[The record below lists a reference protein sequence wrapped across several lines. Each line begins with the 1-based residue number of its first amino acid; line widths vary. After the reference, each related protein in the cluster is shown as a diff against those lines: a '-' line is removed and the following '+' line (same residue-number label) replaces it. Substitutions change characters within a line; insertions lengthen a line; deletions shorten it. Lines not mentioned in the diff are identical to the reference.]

1 MLTPF
6 TALLLHAVVAMCLL
20 LQDLSVGSQEFASI
34 QSMLAYHDHATETQC
49 RYVLSRVL
57 KAHRSAD
64 VQRLLTGS
72 AQQGESPQLLYMGGG
87 IAELGA
93 VVSHGFAH
101 CTSNSDISSIGS
113 DSSELYGRVTLS
125 TSIELADA
133 ALAASSSRSVRSSS
147 SAAAAVVEAPFRWRA
162 LLAVAQLGHV
172 YSCSGSS
179 NAASRADVAAAA
191 AAGADCIANSSTDGR
206 GRQQTVY
213 YLKNTAFDS
222 SANRSNAVAVAPA
235 YLLEYEAMP

>member
-1 MLTPF
+1 M
-6 TALLLHAVVAMCLL
+6 L
-20 LQDLSVGSQEFASI
+20 LQDLSIGSQEFASI

-64 VQRLLTGS
+64 VQRLLTAVEHS
-72 AQQGESPQLLYMGGG
+72 GESQQLLYMAGG

-93 VVSHGFAH
+93 VVSHGFEH
-101 CTSNSDISSIGS
+101 
-113 DSSELYGRVTLS
+113 YGRVTLS

-147 SAAAAVVEAPFRWRA
+147 SSVAVVEAPFRWRA

-172 YSCSGSS
+172 YSCSASSNNGSS
-179 NAASRADVAAAA
+179 APSSADVDAAA
-191 AAGADCIANSSTDGR
+191 AAGADCIACSSTDGR
-206 GRQQTVY
+206 GRQQIVY

-222 SANRSNAVAVAPA
+222 TAHKSGAVAVAPA

>member
-1 MLTPF
+1 ML
-6 TALLLHAVVAMCLL
+6 
-20 LQDLSVGSQEFASI
+20 D
-34 QSMLAYHDHATETQC
+34 YHDHATETQC

-64 VQRLLTGS
+64 VQRLLTAVEHS
-72 AQQGESPQLLYMGGG
+72 GESQQLLYMGGG

-101 CTSNSDISSIGS
+101 YSSSSNSSASITNS
-113 DSSELYGRVTLS
+113 ASELYGRVTLS

-147 SAAAAVVEAPFRWRA
+147 SSAAVVEAPFRWRA

-172 YSCSGSS
+172 YSCSDSSSSGSS
-179 NAASRADVAAAA
+179 APSSADVAAAA
-191 AAGADCIANSSTDGR
+191 AAGADCIACSSTDGR

-222 SANRSNAVAVAPA
+222 TAHKSGAVAVAPA

>member
-1 MLTPF
+1 VLIAQFRCVKHT
-6 TALLLHAVVAMCLL
+6 
-20 LQDLSVGSQEFASI
+20 LQDLSIGSQEFASI

-64 VQRLLTGS
+64 VQLLLAA
-72 AQQGESPQLLYMGGG
+72 AQHSCESPLLLYMGGS

-101 CTSNSDISSIGS
+101 YSSSSSSSNSGTSSAG
-113 DSSELYGRVTLS
+113 ELYGRVTLS

-147 SAAAAVVEAPFRWRA
+147 SSAAAVVEAPFRWRA

-172 YSCSGSS
+172 YNCSNSSSGSS
-179 NAASRADVAAAA
+179 APSSADVAAAA
-191 AAGADCIANSSTDGR
+191 AAGADCIACSSTDGR

-222 SANRSNAVAVAPA
+222 SAHESGAVAVAPA